1 MKKLLAILAVFA
13 ATSCHG
19 PFTMYE
25 PAPREQTVVTR
36 SDDQHLPETPQ
47 KPGPVGRDRRPD
59 HNYHRDKE

>member
-1 MKKLLAILAVFA
+1 MKKLLAILAVVVA
-13 ATSCHG
+13 ASCQG

-25 PAPREQTVVTR
+25 LAPREQTVV
-36 SDDQHLPETPQ
+36 SEDQDIPETPQ